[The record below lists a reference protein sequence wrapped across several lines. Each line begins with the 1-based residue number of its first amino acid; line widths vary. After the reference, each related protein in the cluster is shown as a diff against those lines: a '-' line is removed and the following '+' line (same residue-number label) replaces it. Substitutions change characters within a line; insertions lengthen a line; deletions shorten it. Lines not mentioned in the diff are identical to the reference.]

1 MSGGPAGNWRLVL
14 PLREG
19 LPAAYSCAYVVRWL
33 TSAWMDLPDVR
44 LVIGDSGRES
54 VETLDAE
61 MSVLNDCNQLTIRLS
76 S

>member
-1 MSGGPAGNWRLVL
+1 MCLCV
-14 PLREG
+14 
-19 LPAAYSCAYVVRWL
+19 YVVRWL

-54 VETLDAE
+54 AETLDAE